1 MNFSSR
7 SHEGGVQEK
16 NEEEIVS
23 ITVRIPAPL
32 RSLTGGNASA
42 SGGGAN
48 VGECI
53 ENLEGQ
59 FPGIKERLCD
69 ESGELRRFTNIY
81 VNGEDIRFLSGLGT
95 PIKDGDELSIVP
107 AVAGG

>member
-1 MNFSSR
+1 MSLSGR
-7 SHEGGVQEK
+7 SHEGGVQRK

-23 ITVRIPAPL
+23 ISVRIPAPL
-32 RSLTGGNASA
+32 RSLTGGNALA

-53 ENLEGQ
+53 EQLEGQ
-59 FPGIKERLCD
+59 YPGIKERLCD

-81 VNGEDIRFLSGLGT
+81 VNGEDIRFLSGLAT